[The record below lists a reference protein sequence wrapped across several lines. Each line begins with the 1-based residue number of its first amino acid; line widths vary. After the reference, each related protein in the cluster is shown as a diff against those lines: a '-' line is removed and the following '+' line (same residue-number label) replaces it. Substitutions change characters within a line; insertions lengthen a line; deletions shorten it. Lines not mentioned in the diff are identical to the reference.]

1 MPDEGP
7 AVLPHDEAPAG
18 LLDDGAAAGLNPLAS
33 LGTELIDIANIGH
46 AGLLLLKALRLSL
59 LATPRQRPAGRN
71 LCGLLT
77 GCGLPA
83 LLACWRL
90 RHLIRRDSP
99 YALRSLALRRLALL
113 LGLALLRRHSLPL
126 LLDVLRELLWLRALA
141 QVFWLSVRRLNLL
154 LRLLLL
160 LWGNPLPLLGR

>member
-7 AVLPHDEAPAG
+7 PILPHDEAPAG
-18 LLDDGAAAGLNPLAS
+18 LLDDGTAAGLNPLAA

-46 AGLLLLKALRLSL
+46 SGLLLLQTLRLSL
-59 LATPRQRPAGRN
+59 LATLRQRPAGRN
-71 LCGLLT
+71 LCGLLA
-77 GCGLPA
+77 GCRPPA
-83 LLACWRL
+83 LLGCWRL

-126 LLDVLRELLWLRALA
+126 LLDVLRELLLLRALT
-141 QVFWLSVRRLNLL
+141 QVFWLSIRRLDLLLGLLL
-154 LRLLLL
+154 LR
-160 LWGNPLPLLGR
+160 GNPLPLLGR